1 MYITLKNTFG
11 NSPELTNKTLYL
23 LNYLLT
29 LVNNVQ
35 MCLNPQWQQV
45 IGFCPLIVGVGNP
58 DSGKTKAGNIAL
70 ATVGGYPHL
79 FFELFTDS
87 HNGLVASKT
96 SMGFQAD
103 DPTDPA
109 EIGKAA
115 KRFFSGGTSASCR
128 QETTPKCTFITTV
141 NEHVIRWLGHSDRQ
155 R

>member
-1 MYITLKNTFG
+1 MINTF
-11 NSPELTNKTLYL
+11 NEY
-23 LNYLLT
+23 
-29 LVNNVQ
+29 
-35 MCLNPQWQQV
+35 
-45 IGFCPLIVGVGNP
+45 
-58 DSGKTKAGNIAL
+58 SGKTKAGNIAL

-87 HNGLVASKT
+87 HNGVVASKT
-96 SMGFQAD
+96 SLGFQAD
-103 DPTDPA
+103 DPSDPA

-128 QETTPKCTFITTV
+128 QETTPQCTFITTV

>member
-1 MYITLKNTFG
+1 MG
-11 NSPELTNKTLYL
+11 
-23 LNYLLT
+23 
-29 LVNNVQ
+29 
-35 MCLNPQWQQV
+35 C
-45 IGFCPLIVGVGNP
+45 P

-87 HNGLVASKT
+87 YSGVVASKT
-96 SMGFQAD
+96 SLGFQAD

-141 NEHVIRWLGHSDRQ
+141 NEHVIRWLGHADRQ
-155 R
+155 RLLQLL